1 MENLTTYEFYTDT
14 YYGDTIEESAFPK
27 WLSRATD
34 KLMYLTYGNITEE
47 NRQEYDIQIQK
58 ATCALMDLLF
68 EIEKATKTATAKDD
82 SNVKSKSSGGESITF
97 GDNQTLVTKVL
108 SDKTAQDRL
117 MYDTVKEYLS
127 GTGLLYAGV

>member
-1 MENLTTYEFYTDT
+1 MDSLTTYEFYNET

-47 NRQEYDIQIQK
+47 SLKEYDVKIQK
-58 ATCALMDLLF
+58 AICALMDLLF
-68 EIEKATKTATAKDD
+68 EIDKATKTATAKDD

-97 GDNQTLVTKVL
+97 GDSQTLVTKVL

-117 MYDTVKEYLS
+117 AYDTVKEYLS

>member
-1 MENLTTYEFYTDT
+1 MEMTTYEFYKNS
-14 YYGDTIEESAFPK
+14 YYGDSIEESSFQK
-27 WLSRATD
+27 WESRAED
-34 KLMYLTYGNITEE
+34 KLNLITSGNITESALE
-47 NRQEYDIQIQK
+47 EHSIRIQK
-58 ATCALMDLLF
+58 AVCALADLLF
-68 EIEKATKTATAKDD
+68 EIDKATKTATSKDD

-97 GDNQTLVTKVL
+97 GDSQTLVTKVL